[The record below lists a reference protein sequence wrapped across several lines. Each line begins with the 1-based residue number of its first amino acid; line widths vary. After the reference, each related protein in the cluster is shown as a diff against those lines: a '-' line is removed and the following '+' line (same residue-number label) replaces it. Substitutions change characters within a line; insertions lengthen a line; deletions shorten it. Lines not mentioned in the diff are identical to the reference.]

1 MLLMLHRFKLKYL
14 FPVLYFNIPLL
25 QVYVNVILLLHFPNI
40 FAGKRNKTQIRE
52 IQRKQNR
59 F

>member
-40 FAGKRNKTQIRE
+40 FAGGK
-52 IQRKQNR
+52 KQDADP
-59 F
+59 

>member
-1 MLLMLHRFKLKYL
+1 MLHRFKLKYL